1 MSLKD
6 VDVGFFKEELREIRN
21 EAQKTNAWMDAFAN
35 ASMWTH
41 IFQIAGLV
49 LLALILWRV
58 W

>member
-1 MSLKD
+1 MRKD
-6 VDVGFFKEELREIRN
+6 DIRHAEIHLERQTAELE
-21 EAQKTNAWMDAFAN
+21 KTNAWMDAFAN

>member
-6 VDVGFFKEELREIRN
+6 VDVVFFKEELRWIRT
-21 EAQKTNAWMDAFAN
+21 EVQKTNAWMDAFAN